1 MGIINKYNMFIK
13 SILVVAF
20 AAMVASKSVVHIPAA
35 SVAHKKATIKGSKK
49 HFTPKKGK
57 VAPKKWHAGARPA
70 FRPKKVVKAKA
81 LTKKQH
87 AKKLHMKHTKSMKFY
102 KKLAKKHLKLAKHHA
117 KAVKAAHKA
126 GKKALKAKHVKK
138 VK

>member
-1 MGIINKYNMFIK
+1 MFIK

-35 SVAHKKATIKGSKK
+35 SVSHKKATIKVS
-49 HFTPKKGK
+49 KKGK